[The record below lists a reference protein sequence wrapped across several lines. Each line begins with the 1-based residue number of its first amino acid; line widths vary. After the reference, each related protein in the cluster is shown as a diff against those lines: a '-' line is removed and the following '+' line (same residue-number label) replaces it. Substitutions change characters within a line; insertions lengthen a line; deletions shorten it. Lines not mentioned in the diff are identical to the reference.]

1 MGKKVSYAV
10 TAGLIVVGAL
20 WLGSGTLVAGGNGP
34 GAGEKPIITL
44 IDKNAHVAEAEHTAG
59 EIDPEQT
66 IAERVA
72 QSSGA
77 AAPLQS
83 VRTKTFEIQA
93 FPIEVA
99 LRGRTKA
106 GATVT
111 VTPETSGA
119 VTAVNVKKGQTVKP
133 GDLLCTLDRGTR
145 EASVAQARAS
155 LSQAQQ
161 QFDTNASLIKK
172 GLAASN
178 TQSQYESALK
188 AAQAALDSANT
199 ELARTEVRS
208 KVAGVVQDPIA
219 EVGAIIS
226 AASPCAT
233 IVQLDPMLF
242 VANVPESKIQYARTG
257 LTASIET
264 VTGLK
269 AEGKVSYVAAVADE
283 ATRSF
288 PAEIQIPNADGK
300 VLSGVTATAI
310 VNIGT
315 LPAHL
320 LPQSVLTLDDDGV
333 LGIRAVENGAV
344 TFYKI
349 NIVSDSRQG
358 VWVTGLPAKIDVIT
372 VGQEYVVAGQKVDAT
387 NDVETPASE
396 GTKSEATAS

>member
-10 TAGLIVVGAL
+10 ATGLVVVGAL

-34 GAGEKPIITL
+34 GNGERPVLAL
-44 IDKNAHVAEAEHTAG
+44 IDENAKLAEGHHSTNG
-59 EIDPEQT
+59 IDPHQT

-72 QSSGA
+72 QSSGE

-83 VRTKTFEIQA
+83 VRTKTFELQS
-93 FPIEVA
+93 FPIEVT

-106 GATVT
+106 SATVS
-111 VTPETSGA
+111 VTPETSGV
-119 VTAVNVKKGQTVKP
+119 VTAVNVKKGQQVQP
-133 GDLLCTLDRGTR
+133 GDLLCTLDRGVR
-145 EASVAQARAS
+145 EAQVAQAEAS
-155 LSQAQQ
+155 LAQAQQ
-161 QFDTNASLIKK
+161 QFDTNASLIQK
-172 GLAASN
+172 GLAANN

-188 AAQAALDSANT
+188 AAQAALDSART

-208 KVAGVVQDPIA
+208 KVAGVVSDPLA
-219 EVGAIIS
+219 EVGSALS
-226 AASPCAT
+226 AAVPCAT

-242 VANVPESKIQYARTG
+242 IANVPESQIQYARTG
-257 LTASIET
+257 LGATIET

-269 AEGKVSYVAAVADE
+269 AEGTVSYIAAVADD

-288 PAEIQIPNADGK
+288 PAEIQVPNADGK
-300 VLSGVTATAI
+300 VLSGVTASAVVT
-310 VNIGT
+310 IGT

-333 LGIRAVENGAV
+333 LGIRAVENGEVKFYQV
-344 TFYKI
+344 T
-349 NIVSDSRQG
+349 IVSDSRQG

-387 NDVETPASE
+387 NEAETPATE

>member
-1 MGKKVSYAV
+1 MGKKTSYAI
-10 TAGLIVVGAL
+10 TSGLIIVGAL

-34 GAGEKPIITL
+34 GNGEKPVLSL
-44 IDKNAHVAEAEHTAG
+44 IDKNAKLADTHHAEGA
-59 EIDPEQT
+59 IDPELT

-72 QSSGA
+72 QSSGD

-83 VRTKTFEIQA
+83 VRTKTFDIQA
-93 FPIEVA
+93 YPIEVP

-106 GATVT
+106 SATVS
-111 VTPETSGA
+111 VTPETSGV
-119 VTAVNVKKGQTVKP
+119 VTAVSVQKGQLVKA
-133 GDLLCTLDRGTR
+133 GDLLCTLDRGVR
-145 EASVAQARAS
+145 EAQVAQAEAS
-155 LSQAQQ
+155 LAQAQQ

-172 GLAASN
+172 GVSASN

-188 AAQAALDSANT
+188 AAQAALDSART
-199 ELARTEVRS
+199 ELARTEVRA

-219 EVGAIIS
+219 EVGAGLTP
-226 AASPCAT
+226 AAPCAT
-233 IVQLDPMLF
+233 LVQLDPMLF
-242 VANVPESKIQYARTG
+242 IANVPESKMQYAKTG

-269 AEGKVSYVAAVADE
+269 ASGTVSYIAAVADE

-288 PAEIQIPNADGK
+288 PAEIRIPNADGK

-320 LPQSVLTLDDDGV
+320 LPQSVLTLDDNGV
-333 LGIRAVENGAV
+333 LGVRAVEDGAV
-344 TFYKI
+344 KFYTV

-358 VWVTGLPAKIDVIT
+358 VWVTGLPAKVDIIT
-372 VGQEYVVAGQKVDAT
+372 VGQEYVVPGQKVNAT
-387 NDVETPASE
+387 NEAETPASE
-396 GTKSEATAS
+396 GNKTEATAS

>member
-1 MGKKVSYAV
+1 MGKMVSYAV
-10 TAGLIVVGAL
+10 TAGLIVGGAL

-34 GAGEKPIITL
+34 GNGEKPVLSL
-44 IDKNAHVAEAEHTAG
+44 IDKNAHLAEAHHAEG
-59 EIDPEQT
+59 EIDPHQT

-83 VRTKTFEIQA
+83 VRTKTFDIQA
-93 FPIEVA
+93 YPIEVA

-119 VTAVNVKKGQTVKP
+119 VTAVNVKKGQIVKP
-133 GDLLCTLDRGTR
+133 GDLLCTLDRGVR
-145 EASVAQARAS
+145 EANVAQAQAS
-155 LSQAQQ
+155 LAQAQQ

-199 ELARTEVRS
+199 ELGRTEVRA

-226 AASPCAT
+226 AATPCAT

-242 VANVPESKIQYARTG
+242 VANVPESQIQYARTG
-257 LTASIET
+257 LKATIET

-269 AEGKVSYVAAVADE
+269 ADGTVSYVAAVADE

-288 PAEIQIPNADGK
+288 PAEIQVPNADGK
-300 VLSGVTATAI
+300 VLSGLTATA
-310 VNIGT
+310 VVSIGT

-320 LPQSVLTLDDDGV
+320 LPQSVLTLDDNGV
-333 LGIRAVENGAV
+333 LGIRAVEDGV
-344 TFYKI
+344 VKFYTV
-349 NIVSDSRQG
+349 NIVSDSREG

-372 VGQEYVVAGQKVDAT
+372 VGQEYVVPDQKVNAT
-387 NDVETPASE
+387 NEAETPASE
-396 GTKSEATAS
+396 GNKTEATAS